1 MASPARLPELDL
13 EPGLDPEAVVL
24 IVEGPNDETIV
35 QGLLKAA
42 GFPVDRV
49 RLISGGGKVRAARL
63 AEQFA
68 EVRPDRC
75 AVLIDLDERSVP
87 DALARAREQLFDPA
101 VEVFCAVPAIEAWLF
116 ADDHAVSEHA
126 SPDEEVQR
134 VVRRLP
140 LPEEIPD
147 PKQLAHF
154 VFGPISSWQFVGQ
167 IDIGRAAAR
176 SPSLRSFLEGMGRLL
191 GVPTPALF
199 DGVARS
205 LGRDVL
211 AGLIREVSPADSV
224 IWRTAGGDEYTADE
238 LERHIEAGDEIG
250 RQYASDLLRISR
262 DFLRRTANRTKSH

>member
-1 MASPARLPELDL
+1 MASPARLPELDQ

-24 IVEGPNDETIV
+24 IVEGPNDQTIV
-35 QGLLKAA
+35 HGLLKAA
-42 GFPVDRV
+42 AFPVDRV
-49 RLISGGGKVRAARL
+49 HLVTGGGKVRAARM

-87 DALARAREQLFDPA
+87 DAQARAREQLFDPP
-101 VEVFCAVPAIEAWLF
+101 VEVFCAVPTIEAWLF
-116 ADDHAVSEHA
+116 ADDRAVRENA

-134 VVRRLP
+134 IVNRLP
-140 LPEEIPD
+140 MPEEIPD

-154 VFGPISSWQFVGQ
+154 VFGPIASWQFIGQ

-191 GVPTPALF
+191 GVPTPFLF
-199 DGVARS
+199 DGMVRS
-205 LGRDVL
+205 LGRDL
-211 AGLIREVSPADSV
+211 FAGLIREVSPADAV
-224 IWRTAGGDEYTADE
+224 IWRTAGGDEYTAGE

-250 RQYASDLLRISR
+250 RQYASDLLRVSR
-262 DFLRRTANRTKSH
+262 EFLRRTANRTKSH